1 MVDVGEKS
9 FRVASDL
16 VRVFKAVKYRFL
28 NRWDILFEN
37 LSEKEGELLFLTDM
51 FEGAGTPELELH
63 GARKSI
69 VFVKFFQR
77 SPGETEVVVITGGS
91 EDILGFDFGR
101 YKNIIGYVAVV
112 FEGSESRKDD
122 EVFLDPLEADDA
134 FMAGSFEYNENH
146 LEEALKLYT
155 EAVRKDPRMPF

>member
-1 MVDVGEKS
+1 
-9 FRVASDL
+9 
-16 VRVFKAVKYRFL
+16 
-28 NRWDILFEN
+28 
-37 LSEKEGELLFLTDM
+37 M

-155 EAVRKDPRMPF
+155 EAVRKDPRMVDGWYMQGVVLAELGRKTEALESLQKALNLKPDDKGVKEELTKLQET